1 MKEWVRHHPYL
12 ALALG
17 YILFFVFTTVVWFA
31 LGQHDLENAL
41 ITAFVWTLG
50 YWLLAVFETRRRS
63 KTKLRLEEH
72 DQIMAYVRYPDS
84 PTGSLSSIWNQGIA
98 TPSMGSIRFQP
109 AVYDTLEPSGRP
121 TTIKVLDLLPERR
134 KVSGKDRKYIQVFG
148 IQAMTLLTDDGK
160 VEIAAAPESLDKLI
174 KVVGHS

>member
-1 MKEWVRHHPYL
+1 
-12 ALALG
+12 
-17 YILFFVFTTVVWFA
+17 
-31 LGQHDLENAL
+31 
-41 ITAFVWTLG
+41 
-50 YWLLAVFETRRRS
+50 
-63 KTKLRLEEH
+63 
-72 DQIMAYVRYPDS
+72 
-84 PTGSLSSIWNQGIA
+84 
-98 TPSMGSIRFQP
+98 MGSIRFQP